1 VDLLKVDFLQPDQS
15 IGEQNQERKTNLNL
29 FYAMPA
35 ALKVP
40 WSEIR
45 RCAELGVVIE
55 DVAKRFGISHE
66 AIRKR
71 SQREK
76 WLLPSRVQKLR
87 EEMGIAEAVSGSVQ
101 QPPTK
106 ESVVPE
112 IVSGTLAEMGADL
125 QTTVMRGTLAALKR
139 ANLAGL
145 PIESWGD
152 AKTAVEVGLKV
163 SGLEA
168 NAGPSLNVLFTGA
181 TAPLVEIDALESV
194 PRGTIDV
201 QEPADIL

>member
-1 VDLLKVDFLQPDQS
+1 
-15 IGEQNQERKTNLNL
+15 
-29 FYAMPA
+29 MPA

-45 RCAELGVVIE
+45 RCAELGVIIE
-55 DVAKRFGISHE
+55 DVAKRFNVSHE

-87 EEMGIAEAVSGSVQ
+87 EEMGITEAVSGSVQ
-101 QPPTK
+101 SPPTK
-106 ESVVPE
+106 DSVVPE

-145 PIESWGD
+145 PIDSWSD

-163 SGLEA
+163 SGLESQA
-168 NAGPSLNVLFTGA
+168 QGPSLNVLFTNA
-181 TAPLVEIDALESV
+181 PSPLVEIDASQSV
-194 PRGTIDV
+194 PRGTNDV
-201 QEPADIL
+201 SEKPDIL